1 MPREYANVE
10 SSFIIVM
17 INELVTLSSLSFCN
31 TSTNANLSV
40 VFDRR
45 FICIDFD
52 CHSQIII
59 KVLMLVMSI
68 SVAACSK
75 VG

>member
-1 MPREYANVE
+1 MPREYANIE

-45 FICIDFD
+45 VICIDFD

-59 KVLMLVMSI
+59 KVLMLVLSI